1 MTTLDGERIHALKQQ
16 LIQRRGQLAEELHQ
30 RMTSTQDKDYA
41 ALVGQVRDAGDESV
55 VELLGSLS
63 AITTEMEM
71 AEFQAI
77 EAALQRMTRGVYGQC
92 TGCGAVVA
100 AERLQANPS
109 ADRCITCQQKLEG
122 PGGGRDRTPSL

>member
-1 MTTLDGERIHALKQQ
+1 MATLDGERIDALKQQ
-16 LIQRRGQLAEELHQ
+16 LIRRRGQLAEELHQ
-30 RMTSTQDKDYA
+30 RMKSTQDKDYA

-71 AEFQAI
+71 EELQNI
-77 EAALQRMTRGVYGQC
+77 EAALQRMARGVYGRC
-92 TGCGAVVA
+92 TECGSVVP
-100 AERLQANPS
+100 AERLQANPA

-122 PGGGRDRTPSL
+122 PVGGRDRTPSL